1 MKLELLAPDDKAAFR
16 SDEYGLEQPC
26 NRSSTSTQTYRLA
39 IKTLSAPIVLGR
51 AKYTVSHVCQTLIH
65 PARREAFHV
74 RHRLT
79 QAARYRAYNVWKPAV
94 VLRYINFTQA
104 SAHQSH
110 AHATLL
116 CASECMHA
124 AQSLAD
130 HSDSRPQFHKPRS
143 FFADRGSAGRACS
156 LTLLVPI
163 TSQRWKSPLSIH
175 PR

>member
-1 MKLELLAPDDKAAFR
+1 MLNLQSEVR
-16 SDEYGLEQPC
+16 
-26 NRSSTSTQTYRLA
+26 
-39 IKTLSAPIVLGR
+39 
-51 AKYTVSHVCQTLIH
+51 SHVCQTSTH
-65 PARREAFHV
+65 PPRSEAFHV
-74 RHRLT
+74 RPRLMQT
-79 QAARYRAYNVWKPAV
+79 ARCRVCYVWKPAV

-156 LTLLVPI
+156 LTLLVPA
-163 TSQRWKSPLSIH
+163 TSQRWRSLLSIH
-175 PR
+175 PRTRPFLGTSPATRLLAVSHLQRCTQAVTVTTRTPLRFGRCPLSL